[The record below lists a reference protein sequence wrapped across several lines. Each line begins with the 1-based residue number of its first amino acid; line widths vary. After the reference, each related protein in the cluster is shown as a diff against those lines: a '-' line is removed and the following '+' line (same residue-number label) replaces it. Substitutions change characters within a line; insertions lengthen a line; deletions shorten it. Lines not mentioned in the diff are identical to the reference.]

1 MEGNMNIKGLIKVN
15 KDANENIAQLE
26 ELVEKFKIENEK
38 DKANFGN
45 ICVALRGH
53 RMVADATE
61 AMLINEGVIK
71 DYNGEFYVKIP
82 KEKEPE
88 NKNQDNK
95 ETEDK

>member
-1 MEGNMNIKGLIKVN
+1 MEGNINIKGLIKVN

-82 KEKEPE
+82 KEKELE

>member
-26 ELVEKFKIENEK
+26 KLVEEFKIENEK

-45 ICVALRGH
+45 LCVALRGH

-61 AMLINEGVIK
+61 AMLVNEGVIK
-71 DYNGEFYVKIP
+71 DYDGEFYVKIP
-82 KEKEPE
+82 KEKEVE
-88 NKNQDNK
+88 NNKQDNK